1 LKDGHPS
8 RRSGLVTALLLLA
21 GAIVVAIGITFRMA
35 DLHVQTVLS
44 GSMRPTLSPGDLA
57 ITEGVPTSSLRVGDV
72 IVFVPPNETSPVIH
86 RIASL
91 DGDVLTTKGDA
102 NNTPDPWRLA
112 LANQTEYRLVLVI
125 PFLGWLTDLQRPA
138 LLAAGL
144 LMGLALLRE
153 LSKEVR
159 TRRTRPQ
166 PQSQS

>member
-1 LKDGHPS
+1 MKGGHPNLRS
-8 RRSGLVTALLLLA
+8 RLVTALFVLA
-21 GAIVVAIGITFRMA
+21 GAAVLAIGITFRMA

-57 ITEGVPTSSLRVGDV
+57 MTEGVPTSSLRVGDV
-72 IVFVPPNETSPVIH
+72 IVFVPPNEASPVIH

-91 DGDVLTTKGDA
+91 DGDVVTTKGDA
-102 NNTPDPWRLA
+102 NDAPDPWRLT
-112 LANQTEYRLVLVI
+112 LASPTEYRLVLVV

-159 TRRTRPQ
+159 TRRSRPQ